1 MARGFGATLGV
12 SGTDRLVSALTPVS
26 GARTICI
33 VAYRN
38 GPGGGNFGRIWDN
51 RAGAG
56 DAMHALY
63 FSNSDNKLYI
73 QRRMGSADA
82 LWTVDAPSSG
92 AWHAIGVSL
101 DASSSSNDPIVYI
114 DGSSVTVTEV
124 TAPTGAGITSTN
136 VYWLGNRPSDI
147 ARVWDGHLA
156 EFAAWN
162 SILSAGDHADFAS
175 GVDPSTIDAGNLVYY
190 VPLVSDL
197 VATVGTDLT
206 ATGTAV
212 TTHPAGFSD
221 SDTTAPVLSSPT
233 GTATGSTTAT
243 IGATTDEGNGTL
255 YGYVST
261 SATPPSGTD
270 LKAGTGAVWSGSA
283 SVSSTGA
290 KTLSATG
297 LTASTAYYAHLLHT
311 DAATNDSNIVT
322 SAQFTTSA
330 AGVITIP
337 SVRAFKPAILNH

>member
-1 MARGFGATLGV
+1 MTQFASADFTAANGTELSAADANWSKFRTCNNAQIQSNRLYGTGATPP
-12 SGTDRLVSALTPVS
+12 SYKHSSTPPSADYEVSADFYMAGTGSSLTAGVCARIVD
-26 GARTICI
+26 GALTCYWARFRPGTGWQLFRYNSATPTQLGSTYAETISAGVTRRI
-33 VAYRN
+33 RLKVEGSDISVYRDAEGSPIITVTDGSPLASAGYVGVLLSN
-38 GPGGGNFGRIWDN
+38 SSTDGPHLDNFSADTL
-51 RAGAG
+51 AG
-56 DAMHALY
+56 DA
-63 FSNSDNKLYI
+63 
-73 QRRMGSADA
+73 
-82 LWTVDAPSSG
+82 
-92 AWHAIGVSL
+92 
-101 DASSSSNDPIVYI
+101 
-114 DGSSVTVTEV
+114 
-124 TAPTGAGITSTN
+124 TAPI
-136 VYWLGNRPSDI
+136 
-147 ARVWDGHLA
+147 
-156 EFAAWN
+156 
-162 SILSAGDHADFAS
+162 
-175 GVDPSTIDAGNLVYY
+175 
-190 VPLVSDL
+190 
-197 VATVGTDLT
+197 
-206 ATGTAV
+206 
-212 TTHPAGFSD
+212 
-221 SDTTAPVLSSPT
+221 LSSPT